1 SRNASAQSN
10 VRAKR
15 LILVHGRSQ
24 QGRNADTIKAEWLGA
39 LREGVQKLGRQLPS
53 DIQAS
58 LPFYGDKL
66 DWFSSQWSI
75 PIASD
80 IQARGRSE
88 EDNELLAFQWQVAE
102 ELRVKAR
109 ITDEQVNAEY
119 GPDPKPRG
127 PMNWSWVQAILKA
140 LDKHGPGMSKAT
152 LETFTRDVYLY

>member
-1 SRNASAQSN
+1 MIDRRKMLAAAAGATASWAAGLPSRNASAQSN

-80 IQARGRSE
+80 IQARGRS
-88 EDNELLAFQWQVAE
+88 
-102 ELRVKAR
+102 
-109 ITDEQVNAEY
+109 
-119 GPDPKPRG
+119 
-127 PMNWSWVQAILKA
+127 
-140 LDKHGPGMSKAT
+140 
-152 LETFTRDVYLY
+152 